1 MSNLGTTEDQKIFNH
16 TLGKNIKYLRKQ
28 KGFNQTRIGKVIGT
42 SFQQVQK
49 YEKGQ
54 NGLSAEK
61 LILFCQHYE
70 INLNSFVEGDPYQ
83 VLDGATIPSH
93 YKERALTNIEKL
105 EEVKNDKGRSYED
118 MVGQSLNPRTYL

>member
-1 MSNLGTTEDQKIFNH
+1 MEIKKQIASMLIAWRYAKGQTQSKVAKVLGVT
-16 TLGKNIKYLRKQ
+16 
-28 KGFNQTRIGKVIGT
+28 
-42 SFQQVQK
+42 FQQVQK

-93 YKERALTNIEKL
+93 YKEKALTNIEKL

-118 MVGQSLNPRTYL
+118 MAGQSLNPRTYL